1 MKVSPILETNRIH
14 CFYRETYDLNLLP
27 LGASQ
32 SGLIRTNMPNPDI
45 CVGES
50 NTYDK
55 LIKKYDKSVNFL
67 ELRNSWVTGK
77 KVPLSD
83 ITVTVEEKKKDE
95 TKITMSDIVVS
106 QIRRINEL
114 IRKLESQKQKLQSNN
129 APLEKIHQID
139 RQING
144 EQQKL
149 RDTINREERRVR
161 YITGSQN
168 QTVQSVNSTRS
179 YSDDSDDDLNLN
191 FYSDDSDDDSNFYF
205 EKEEVEVPSRQSTIV
220 SVPTETEELSNARE
234 ALSAERMGPNRPDV
248 VQRLRVTVNNLENA
262 NPRVPVQQMQRQTPP
277 SHINAN
283 IDTLPLQVIEESIEL
298 ARPTGS
304 VTEDN
309 VFDHLQLLQWRDKDE
324 FKMAI
329 SQLNKIPIQTLN
341 EMYPIMQNLAIN
353 LRTAL
358 AAQTGAIE
366 SMSDEDRNNF
376 LFHVI
381 AKGKELYYQSLCDA
395 DFCLYMLDTWQPLY
409 SFMRKKLRRDD

>member
-1 MKVSPILETNRIH
+1 MEVSPILETNRIH

-32 SGLIRTNMPNPDI
+32 SGLMRTKMPSADI

-50 NTYDK
+50 NTYDE

-95 TKITMSDIVVS
+95 TKITMSDNAAS
-106 QIRRINEL
+106 QIRRINER
-114 IRKLESQKQKLQSNN
+114 IRKLESQKEKLQSNN
-129 APLEKIHQID
+129 APLRKIQRID
-139 RQING
+139 RRINWAR
-144 EQQKL
+144 QDLQ
-149 RDTINREERRVR
+149 DIINREERLVR
-161 YITGSQN
+161 NITGSQT
-168 QTVQSVNSTRS
+168 QTVQPVNSNQS
-179 YSDDSDDDLNLN
+179 YSNDDEEEDS
-191 FYSDDSDDDSNFYF
+191 YS
-205 EKEEVEVPSRQSTIV
+205 EEVEEVPSRQFTIV
-220 SVPTETEELSNARE
+220 SVPTETKELSDARE

-248 VQRLRVTVNNLENA
+248 VQRLRATVNNLENA
-262 NPRVPVQQMQRQTPP
+262 NPRVPVQQMRSSKTFMG
-277 SHINAN
+277 
-283 IDTLPLQVIEESIEL
+283 TLPRQVIEESIEL
-298 ARPTGS
+298 AGPTGS
-304 VTEDN
+304 VDEDN

-324 FKMAI
+324 FKMAV

-358 AAQTGAIE
+358 AAQTGVIE
-366 SMSDEDRNNF
+366 AMSDEDRNNF
-376 LFHVI
+376 LFHVM

>member
-1 MKVSPILETNRIH
+1 M
-14 CFYRETYDLNLLP
+14 
-27 LGASQ
+27 
-32 SGLIRTNMPNPDI
+32 RTKMPSADI

-50 NTYDK
+50 NTYDE

-95 TKITMSDIVVS
+95 TKITMSDHAAS
-106 QIRRINEL
+106 QIRRINER
-114 IRKLESQKQKLQSNN
+114 IRKLESQKEKLQSSN
-129 APLEKIHQID
+129 APLRKIQQID
-139 RQING
+139 RRINWA
-144 EQQKL
+144 QQDL

-161 YITGSQN
+161 NITGSQT
-168 QTVQSVNSTRS
+168 QTVQPVNSNRS
-179 YSDDSDDDLNLN
+179 YSDDDEDEDS
-191 FYSDDSDDDSNFYF
+191 YS
-205 EKEEVEVPSRQSTIV
+205 EEVEEVPSRQFTTV
-220 SVPTETEELSNARE
+220 SVPAETKELSDARE

-248 VQRLRVTVNNLENA
+248 VQRLRATVNNLENA
-262 NPRVPVQQMQRQTPP
+262 NPRVPVQQIRP
-277 SHINAN
+277 SHINTN
-283 IDTLPLQVIEESIEL
+283 IDTLPRQVIEESIEL

-324 FKMAI
+324 FKMAV

-366 SMSDEDRNNF
+366 AMSDEDRNNF
-376 LFHVI
+376 LFHVM